1 VSVRERFIRL
11 ARIGLTARRH
21 GRLLATD
28 FAADDLN
35 KRGIT
40 PVNGKRWQAIQVIR
54 ARRRL
59 DLRWPNPGGLF
70 WREEFRLGP
79 GA

>member
-1 VSVRERFIRL
+1 V
-11 ARIGLTARRH
+11 
-21 GRLLATD
+21 LATD

-40 PVNGKRWQAIQVIR
+40 PVNGKLWQAIQVIR

-59 DLRWPNPGGLF
+59 DLSMALPGGPFLV
-70 WREEFRLGP
+70 
-79 GA
+79 